1 MQDLINRLKEKAGIT
16 ETLAIAS
23 ITELKDYVK
32 EKFPMIAGA
41 VDNLLNVQPREAAA
55 ASATEPVAATVESA
69 SILDKISDVF
79 PGETGQKVED
89 FAKSAA
95 HKAEELAKEAGH
107 KAEEAYDAVKD
118 KLSGLFGGDKK

>member
-1 MQDLINRLKEKAGIT
+1 MQDLINRLKAKAGIT
-16 ETLAIAS
+16 ETQAIAS
-23 ITELKDYVK
+23 ITELKEYVK

-41 VDNLLNVQPREAAA
+41 VDNLLNVQPTETAA
-55 ASATEPVAATVESA
+55 ASATEPAAVTTESA
-69 SILDKISDVF
+69 SILDKISEVI

-89 FAKSAA
+89 FAKNAA
-95 HKAEELAKEAGH
+95 HKAEELAKGAGH

>member
-1 MQDLINRLKEKAGIT
+1 MQDLINRLKAKAGIT
-16 ETLAIAS
+16 ETQAIAS
-23 ITELKDYVK
+23 ITELKEYVK

-41 VDNLLNVQPREAAA
+41 VDNLLNVQPTETAA
-55 ASATEPVAATVESA
+55 ASATEPAAVTTESA
-69 SILDKISDVF
+69 SILDKISDVI

-89 FAKSAA
+89 FAKNAA
-95 HKAEELAKEAGH
+95 HKAEELAKGAGH